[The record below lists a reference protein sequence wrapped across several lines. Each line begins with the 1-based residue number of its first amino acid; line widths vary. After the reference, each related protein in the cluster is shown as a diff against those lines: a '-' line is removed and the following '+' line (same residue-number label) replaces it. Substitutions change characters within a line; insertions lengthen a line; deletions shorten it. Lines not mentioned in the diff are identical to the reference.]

1 MGSEQTGLGQLGED
15 MAQQLLIGLAL
26 LVLLIAV
33 VVVVITGFLTLAA
46 QHRGW

>member
-15 MAQQLLIGLAL
+15 MAQLLIGLAL